1 MREVL
6 LVKPVYSCLITNT
19 LQEFLLNYSTSD
31 FKLNLTSNLA
41 FVTLDMTFSGEKLS
55 VQLNCC
61 CTSSSDLPEK
71 ENSLA
76 DSHVAKLLFIA
87 FEEQKVVDPGKQFQS
102 ALKNGKRC

>member
-1 MREVL
+1 
-6 LVKPVYSCLITNT
+6 
-19 LQEFLLNYSTSD
+19 
-31 FKLNLTSNLA
+31 
-41 FVTLDMTFSGEKLS
+41 MTFSGEKLS

-61 CTSSSDLPEK
+61 CTSGDLLEK

>member
-1 MREVL
+1 MRELL
-6 LVKPVYSCLITNT
+6 LVKPVYSCLIMNT
-19 LQEFLLNYSTSD
+19 LQEFLPNYSISG

-41 FVTLDMTFSGEKLS
+41 FETLDMTFSGEKLS

-61 CTSSSDLPEK
+61 CTSSDLPEK
-71 ENSLA
+71 EKSLA

-102 ALKNGKRC
+102 ALKNGKKC